1 MTEAAAAF
9 YENLDAIIYDELT
22 KDNSVIK
29 VAQFIYHVTLVNAF

>member
-22 KDNSVIK
+22 KDK
-29 VAQFIYHVTLVNAF
+29 VDVMKVFKFILHVTKTKF